1 MFLCVLQI
9 FSHVAQKL
17 PFLVCCV
24 AHTVAVLGCVVL
36 LPHLQGPSCYT
47 WCFDQESWFSLLSGI
62 ATNQQASGIA
72 KNYLELRHGL
82 VQVASTNNATCCVA
96 LRGSG
101 GWIPRHLGLRT
112 PRQCLYGTAIMT
124 DPAETA
130 VEDRLELSNVFWK
143 ESDCAQEVTLSLS
156 HQQMLLRYAP
166 RNMSATPLFHTYTS
180 LMLWL
185 TRKSNCP
192 SRRIEEWIFF
202 D

>member
-1 MFLCVLQI
+1 MAEAHFQLPFILRKDIAGKGSSTSCSDIVLESLFFCVLQI

-24 AHTVAVLGCVVL
+24 AHTVEVLVYVVL
-36 LPHLQGPSCYT
+36 VPHLQGPSCYT

-101 GWIPRHLGLRT
+101 GWIARHLGLRT
-112 PRQCLYGTAIMT
+112 PL
-124 DPAETA
+124 
-130 VEDRLELSNVFWK
+130 
-143 ESDCAQEVTLSLS
+143 
-156 HQQMLLRYAP
+156 
-166 RNMSATPLFHTYTS
+166 PL
-180 LMLWL
+180 
-185 TRKSNCP
+185 
-192 SRRIEEWIFF
+192 
-202 D
+202 